1 MLWAVPGLAVS
12 VDERVSVCVADRPTR
27 EFGSCT
33 GTKASQQW
41 GSCPKCP
48 RGLYPCPGHWP
59 LPSPACTLPAP
70 SPRASRDTPH
80 PPALCLAPKD
90 RTAHPLVPYLVQ
102 ASTEGRAV
110 SLCHPAPEGGR
121 GSSRPGESGGER
133 LQWHNDSFLEAKDK
147 TAVTKGRWHTAGC
160 WPSASATAGAGPAG
174 QQGGRGLVL
183 GGEEGA
189 SAPTGFRCVGTCRG
203 SSW

>member
-1 MLWAVPGLAVS
+1 MCDPRWTYLLWAVPGLAVS

-27 EFGSCT
+27 EFGSCI

-48 RGLYPCPGHWP
+48 CGLYPCPGHWP

-70 SPRASRDTPH
+70 SPRASQDTPH

-90 RTAHPLVPYLVQ
+90 RTAHPLVPHLVQ

-110 SLCHPAPEGGR
+110 SLCRPAPKGGQ
-121 GSSRPGESGGER
+121 GSSRPGESRGER
-133 LQWHNDSFLEAKDK
+133 LQ
-147 TAVTKGRWHTAGC
+147 
-160 WPSASATAGAGPAG
+160 
-174 QQGGRGLVL
+174 
-183 GGEEGA
+183 
-189 SAPTGFRCVGTCRG
+189 
-203 SSW
+203 